1 MQGYGH
7 VRRKPHV
14 YSESHLR
21 SSRAALHVFAVQVCI
36 MCTLA
41 RRSLRS
47 ATTTTPS
54 SSRGSEST
62 LLSWQR
68 CFASQGAP
76 RCHASA
82 TVLLLPHRL
91 IHALPCNLQLALS

>member
-7 VRRKPHV
+7 VRRKPHA
-14 YSESHLR
+14 YSESHLQ

-54 SSRGSEST
+54 SSRGSLRLPSSRGSIS
-62 LLSWQR
+62 LRKVHL
-68 CFASQGAP
+68 AAIP
-76 RCHASA
+76 
-82 TVLLLPHRL
+82 LLLCCSYL
-91 IHALPCNLQLALS
+91 IACFTPALQLALS